1 VNRRVPGWIALGSWA
16 LVAIVVACRKP
27 TPDEIVYTG
36 ATAKGTATSTTPRP
50 PVAVDPGFDKH
61 ALLLAEAD
69 CAVDRYRVLESRAR
83 ALRDVTRT
91 FAGDPSAAN
100 AAAAK
105 DAWLATMLIAEE
117 TEVFRFGPAA
127 RSTEPG
133 GKDLRDEMYPWPLF
147 SRCRTE
153 EQLVDRTYAKPDFGK
168 SIVNGRGLTAY
179 EYLVFYPGTDNACA
193 QFSVINTQKT
203 WAGLGDTELA
213 KRKAE
218 YAAAVA
224 DDVFA
229 HATALLQ
236 AWDPAAG
243 NFHAQLSK
251 AGTGSTVYTTDQAA
265 FNAVSDALFYLEN
278 EAKDMKLARPL
289 GILDCEDTT
298 CPQAVESPYAR
309 ASAAHLRANLRGFK
323 RLFLGCTN
331 DAGEGLGFDDFLR
344 AAGAGDLADRMIA
357 ALADAELAID
367 SLAPSFEDVVA
378 NEPAR
383 GRTVHARFKKMTDL
397 LKVEFMTDL
406 NLEPPKGT
414 EGDND

>member
-1 VNRRVPGWIALGSWA
+1 VSRRVSGWIALGSWA
-16 LVAIVVACRKP
+16 LFATFVACRKA

-36 ATAKGTATSTTPRP
+36 SKPKGDGTSAPKP

-61 ALLLAEAD
+61 ALLVAQAD
-69 CAVDRYRVLESRAR
+69 CALDRYRVLESRAR
-83 ALRDVTRT
+83 TLRDVTRSL
-91 FAGDPSAAN
+91 ASNPSPAN
-100 AAAAK
+100 AASAK
-105 DAWLATMLIAEE
+105 DAWLATMAIAEE
-117 TEVFRFGPAA
+117 TELFRYGPAA
-127 RSTEPG
+127 RGAEPG
-133 GKDLRDEMYPWPLF
+133 GRDLRDEMYPWPLF

-153 EQLVDRTYAKPDFGK
+153 EQLVDRSYAKPDFGT

-193 QFSVINTQKT
+193 QFSVINSQKT
-203 WAGLGDTELA
+203 WSALGDAELA

-224 DDVFA
+224 DDVYA
-229 HATALLQ
+229 RASTLLQ
-236 AWDPAAG
+236 AWDPAGG
-243 NFHAQLSK
+243 NFHAQLTK
-251 AGTGSTVYTTDQAA
+251 AGTGSTVYATDQAA

-289 GILDCEDTT
+289 GILDCEDAT

-323 RLFLGCTN
+323 RLFAGCTS
-331 DAGEGLGFDDFLR
+331 DAGDGLGFDDLLR
-344 AAGAGDLADRMIA
+344 AAGAGDLADRMLA
-357 ALADAELAID
+357 ALADAEAAID
-367 SLAPSFEDVVA
+367 SLEPSFEDVVA

-383 GRTVHARFKKMTDL
+383 GRTVHARFKKLTDL
-397 LKVEFMTDL
+397 LKVELVTDL